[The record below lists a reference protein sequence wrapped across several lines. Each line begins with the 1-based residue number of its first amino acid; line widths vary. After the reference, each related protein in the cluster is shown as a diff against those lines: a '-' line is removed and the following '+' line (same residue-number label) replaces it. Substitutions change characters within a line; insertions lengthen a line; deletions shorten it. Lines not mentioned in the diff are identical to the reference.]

1 MLDHIREMEDF
12 FRLHKKVCGVDH
24 VDIVIFPEKPIE
36 VEIAEFSAAFGRGK
50 SGEKVYGKNILSF
63 FI

>member
-1 MLDHIREMEDF
+1 
-12 FRLHKKVCGVDH
+12 VCGVDH

-36 VEIAEFSAAFGRGK
+36 VEIAEFSAALGRGK